1 MINAESNMN
10 FVAKI
15 LIISFFTTYTFAQK
29 KQIDSLQQLISIE
42 KIDSN
47 KINLN
52 NKLAW
57 AYFQEKQASKAK
69 NIVLEN
75 IEKAKKLRWDK
86 GIAYSYETIG
96 DFYYYDEH
104 TDSSFYFTQNAVKF
118 YKKTTDYKQ
127 ICYILHQ
134 LGERQAFTKKFA
146 ESKQN
151 LVESYD
157 LAVKI
162 NSIDSQYSSLKGLGW
177 LYHEMGN
184 TDKSL
189 DYFFQAEKLA
199 VKLNDKQKQIDLVS
213 GFSNNYIAQGKYKA
227 AQIKLFEAIEYY
239 KSNKNLHNYTFYLST
254 AANLYRKLNE
264 PEKAEKLLLEVS
276 KIQKQMKNDWDL
288 ITTFRFLGMLY
299 TEQGKFTEAQY
310 YLSQS
315 LELSNRLKSS
325 SDKLKAYYTL
335 ERLYFA
341 KNDFIEGDK
350 YQKKILQMR
359 DSLYTAENNK
369 ALAEFDVKYKTAEKE
384 KQLAESKLEI
394 AQTRNWTIGLG
405 IAFISFVGF
414 GLLFWKI
421 QKEKQ
426 RTALQTIEIENTR
439 KILQAREIERQ
450 RIAKELHDSVGS
462 QLTVVST
469 SLDNAFFLAE
479 NHKLIPQKL
488 ESINFDVREAA
499 QSLRDTIWATHNTTI
514 SLSNLYSRIQH
525 YLGKVLGEND
535 KIECTSSFT
544 GADFELNS
552 IEALNFFRILQE
564 AIQNIQKHSAA
575 TKVNFS
581 LMNEENSLK
590 LIITDNG
597 KGFESNS
604 QNPYENFGLSNM
616 KHRSDEIN
624 ATLTIQSE
632 INKGTCIEVEIQK
645 V

>member
-1 MINAESNMN
+1 MN
-10 FVAKI
+10 LIYKI
-15 LIISFFTTYTFAQK
+15 LIISFITTYTFAQK
-29 KQIDSLQQLISIE
+29 NQIDSLQKLVSVE

-57 AYFQEKQASKAK
+57 AYFQEKQSSKAK

-75 IEKAKKLRWDK
+75 IEKAKKLKWDK

-96 DFYYYDEH
+96 DFYYYDKRK
-104 TDSSFYFTQNAVKF
+104 DSSFYFTQNAVKF

-127 ICYILHQ
+127 ICFILYQ
-134 LGERQAFTKKFA
+134 LGERQAFAQKFA
-146 ESKQN
+146 ESKQY

-162 NSIDSQYSSLKGLGW
+162 NSIEYQYRSLKGLGW

-184 TDKSL
+184 ANKSL

-199 VKLNDKQKQIDLVS
+199 VEMNDTQKQIDLVT
-213 GFSNNYIAQGKYKA
+213 GFSNNYIAQGKYKE
-227 AQIKLFEAIEYY
+227 AQIKLFEAVEYY
-239 KSNKNLHNYTFYLST
+239 KSKKNLHNYTFYLST

-264 PEKAEKLLLEVS
+264 PEKAEKLLLEVY

-299 TEQGKFTEAQY
+299 TDQRKFKEAQY
-310 YLSQS
+310 YLDQS
-315 LELSNRLKSS
+315 LKLSNQFNNS
-325 SDKLKAYYTL
+325 SDKIKAYYTL

-341 KNDFIEGDK
+341 KNDFVEGDK
-350 YQKKILQMR
+350 YQKKIIQMR

-384 KQLAESKLEI
+384 KQLTESKLEI

-405 IAFISFVGF
+405 IAFLSFVGF
-414 GLLFWKI
+414 GFLFWKI

-426 RTALQTIEIENTR
+426 RAALQAIEIENTR

-525 YLGKVLGEND
+525 YLGKVLGENNS
-535 KIECTSSFT
+535 ISFQSSFT
-544 GADFELNS
+544 GADLELNS
-552 IEALNFFRILQE
+552 IEALNFFRIFQE
-564 AIQNIQKHSAA
+564 AIQNIQKHSLASE
-575 TKVNFS
+575 VIFLLNN
-581 LMNEENSLK
+581 NEYSLK
-590 LIITDNG
+590 LTITDNG
-597 KGFESNS
+597 KGFETNAK
-604 QNPYENFGLSNM
+604 NPYENFGLSNM

-624 ATLTIQSE
+624 AMLTIQSV
-632 INKGTCIEVEIQK
+632 IGKGTSIEVEIRK
-645 V
+645 A

>member
-1 MINAESNMN
+1 MMN
-10 FVAKI
+10 FIYKI
-15 LIISFFTTYTFAQK
+15 LIVSFFTTYVFAQK
-29 KQIDSLQQLISIE
+29 KQIDSLQKLILVE

-57 AYFQEKQASKAK
+57 VYFQEKQSSKAK

-75 IEKAKKLRWDK
+75 IEKAKKLKWDK

-96 DFYYYDEH
+96 DFCYYDKRL
-104 TDSSFYFTQNAVKF
+104 DSSFHFTQNALKF

-127 ICYILHQ
+127 ICFILHQ
-134 LGERQAFTKKFA
+134 LGERQAFAKKFA
-146 ESKQN
+146 DSKQY

-162 NSIDSQYSSLKGLGW
+162 KNIEYQYRSLKGLGW

-184 TDKSL
+184 ANKSL
-189 DYFFQAEKLA
+189 EYFFQAEKLA
-199 VKLNDKQKQIDLVS
+199 VEMNDKKKQIDLVS
-213 GFSNNYIAQGKYKA
+213 GFSSNYIAQGKYKE
-227 AQIKLFEAIEYY
+227 AQIKLFEAVEYY
-239 KSNKNLHNYTFYLST
+239 KSKDELNKYTYYLST
-254 AANLYRKLNE
+254 AANLYRKLDQ
-264 PEKAEKLLLEVS
+264 PEKTEKLLLEVY
-276 KIQKQMKNDWDL
+276 KIQKQMKNEWDL

-299 TEQGKFTEAQY
+299 TDQRKFKEAQY
-310 YLSQS
+310 YLNQS
-315 LELSNRLKSS
+315 LKLSNQFKNG
-325 SDKLKAYYTL
+325 SDKIKAYYTL

-350 YQKKILQMR
+350 YQKKIIQMR

-405 IAFISFVGF
+405 IAFLSCIGF
-414 GLLFWKI
+414 GFLFWKI

-426 RTALQTIEIENTR
+426 RAALQAIEIENTR

-535 KIECTSSFT
+535 KIEYISSFT
-544 GADFELNS
+544 GADLELNS
-552 IEALNFFRILQE
+552 IEALNFFRIFQE

-575 TKVNFS
+575 TKVIFS
-581 LMNEENSLK
+581 LINEENSLK

-624 ATLTIQSE
+624 AILKIHSTIGE
-632 INKGTCIEVEIQK
+632 GTNIEVSLSK